1 MTVDEL
7 QVLITA
13 NTTALKKEIAKTN
26 TTVASLKKSAD
37 KTQSGVTSAFKKRV
51 LLLLVLVKL

>member
-13 NTTALKKEIAKTN
+13 NTTALQKEIAKTN
-26 TTVASLKKSAD
+26 GTIDRKS
-37 KTQSGVTSAFKKRV
+37 VV
-51 LLLLVLVKL
+51 